1 MYTCERPSTTYF
13 ELLIHISCKSV
24 VLTLNTHLLWAATEG
39 LKLSKAS
46 DWSFDRS
53 DQKLAE
59 SHMPHHQIFPQTFF
73 RYLRTLYWFCG
84 RFLSAVHEVSM
95 ISKKRKRCSLSE
107 WNQFDRPPILTLWKE
122 TQNPVSCFW
131 PLGQKEAKGDRWGTS
146 YYVHRCKANLLLVTW
161 NLYLCTPCSLRAIFA
176 CVVCKF
182 WPSELNAMEF
192 IPSGDRHQ
200 FGSCRALWPSIT

>member
-59 SHMPHHQIFPQTFF
+59 SHTPHHQIFPQTFF
-73 RYLRTLYWFCG
+73 RYLRTFILVLRTLPFCSPRSINDLEEMEKVLTFRMESIRSTAHFDLMKRNTKIQSHAFG
-84 RFLSAVHEVSM
+84 RLGKRRQDSSRE
-95 ISKKRKRCSLSE
+95 SKL
-107 WNQFDRPPILTLWKE
+107 
-122 TQNPVSCFW
+122 
-131 PLGQKEAKGDRWGTS
+131 KGDRWGTS
-146 YYVHRCKANLLLVTW
+146 YYVHRCIRQSTFSYSEPLFVYIYNFS
-161 NLYLCTPCSLRAIFA
+161 PCSLRR
-176 CVVCKF
+176 V
-182 WPSELNAMEF
+182 
-192 IPSGDRHQ
+192 
-200 FGSCRALWPSIT
+200 

>member
-1 MYTCERPSTTYF
+1 M
-13 ELLIHISCKSV
+13 
-24 VLTLNTHLLWAATEG
+24 
-39 LKLSKAS
+39 AS

-59 SHMPHHQIFPQTFF
+59 SHTPHHQIFPQTFF
-73 RYLRTLYWFCG
+73 RYLRTFILVLRTLPFCSP
-84 RFLSAVHEVSM
+84 RSINDLEEMEKVLTFRMESIRSTAHFDLM
-95 ISKKRKRCSLSE
+95 KRNTKSSLMLLAA
-107 WNQFDRPPILTLWKE
+107 W
-122 TQNPVSCFW
+122 
-131 PLGQKEAKGDRWGTS
+131 AKGSKGWSMRNKLLRPQMQSQSTFS
-146 YYVHRCKANLLLVTW
+146 YLEPLFVY
-161 NLYLCTPCSLRAIFA
+161 SLQPQGHLA